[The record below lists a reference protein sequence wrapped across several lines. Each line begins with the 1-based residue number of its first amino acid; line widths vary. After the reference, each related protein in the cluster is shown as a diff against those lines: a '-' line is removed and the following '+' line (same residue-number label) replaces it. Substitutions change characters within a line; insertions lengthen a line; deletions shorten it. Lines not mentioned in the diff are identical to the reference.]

1 MNIDLFFL
9 VRSNGQTTTIQNDVS
24 CMRHI
29 INRTLTLYCPVGS
42 ILKNSD
48 IDNLGDLNVIEK
60 LQVVGIDGGRG
71 PLISIPNIICRLQQL
86 KVNIHI

>member
-9 VRSNGQTTTIQNDVS
+9 VRSNGQTATIQNDIS
-24 CMRHI
+24 CTHNI
-29 INRTLTLYCPVGS
+29 INRTLTFFCPVGS